1 MEKKKGIGVKLVL
14 LFIAIIPL
22 LLGVSVLA
30 VILVNTL
37 KDRIIEGIEGELRV
51 ASEQVN
57 QYFAYDIAEN
67 GTVVYDEYSDHKYIE
82 SLKDEEIELTLFEGD
97 TRLITSLKN
106 ADGSYNEGTKANA
119 DIYAK
124 VKGGASYSDNNV
136 DINGKKYFVCY
147 EPVYDAD
154 GQFWG
159 MAFAGKPKTSVDEA
173 VKKAI
178 LGVLVI
184 AAALIIVLSA
194 IVLFIAFK
202 IAKTITSTVNSIDRL
217 AEGYLDAD
225 FNDKS
230 AIREFKDLVA
240 AGGILQNQLLSSV
253 GGAKMTAANLGQSV
267 ANVDDLSVAS
277 ADGTNQIAMAVSELS
292 TTALSMAETVQGANV
307 AVIEIGDSIDRI
319 SDNVREMNKSS
330 EASMKANEIAMEYMG
345 KLELASEKSASTVDE
360 ISESI
365 TECSHSAG
373 KIKTATDAIAEIATQ
388 TNLLSLNASIEA
400 ARAGEAGK
408 GFAVVASEI
417 QKLAEQSNESANDIQ
432 VVINE
437 ILTRVEDCVN
447 RANEMTLVIR
457 EQMDFLEETK
467 YKINDMSETGAELAK
482 GATAINGET
491 VELMKLKESVLS
503 AITDLSAISEENAAS
518 SEEVNASIE
527 NIASA
532 VESTKAES
540 QSRRELAQELDEKM
554 AFFKM

>member
-1 MEKKKGIGVKLVL
+1 MEKKKGIGVKFVL
-14 LFIAIIPL
+14 LLIAIIPL

-51 ASEQVN
+51 ASEQVS
-57 QYFAYDIAEN
+57 QYFSYDIAEN
-67 GTVVYDEYSDHKYIE
+67 GTIVYDEYSDHKYIE
-82 SLKDEEIELTLFEGD
+82 SLQDEEIELTLFEGD

-159 MAFAGKPKTSVDEA
+159 MAFAGKSKTSVDEA

-184 AAALIIVLSA
+184 AAVLIIVLSA
-194 IVLFIAFK
+194 IVLLIAFK
-202 IAKTITSTVNSIDRL
+202 IAKNITSTVNSIDRL

-230 AIREFKDLVA
+230 AIREFKDLAA

-307 AVIEIGDSIDRI
+307 AVIEMGDSIDRI
-319 SDNVREMNKSS
+319 SDSVKEMNKSS

-532 VESTKAES
+532 VESTKVES
-540 QSRRELAQELDEKM
+540 QSMRELAQELDEKM

>member
-1 MEKKKGIGVKLVL
+1 
-14 LFIAIIPL
+14 
-22 LLGVSVLA
+22 
-30 VILVNTL
+30 
-37 KDRIIEGIEGELRV
+37 
-51 ASEQVN
+51 
-57 QYFAYDIAEN
+57 
-67 GTVVYDEYSDHKYIE
+67 
-82 SLKDEEIELTLFEGD
+82 
-97 TRLITSLKN
+97 
-106 ADGSYNEGTKANA
+106 
-119 DIYAK
+119 
-124 VKGGASYSDNNV
+124 
-136 DINGKKYFVCY
+136 
-147 EPVYDAD
+147 
-154 GQFWG
+154 
-159 MAFAGKPKTSVDEA
+159 
-173 VKKAI
+173 
-178 LGVLVI
+178 
-184 AAALIIVLSA
+184 
-194 IVLFIAFK
+194 
-202 IAKTITSTVNSIDRL
+202 
-217 AEGYLDAD
+217 
-225 FNDKS
+225 
-230 AIREFKDLVA
+230 
-240 AGGILQNQLLSSV
+240 
-253 GGAKMTAANLGQSV
+253 MTAANLGQSV

-307 AVIEIGDSIDRI
+307 AVIEMGDSIDRI
-319 SDNVREMNKSS
+319 SDSVKEMNKSS

-532 VESTKAES
+532 VESTKVES
-540 QSRRELAQELDEKM
+540 QSMRELAQELDEKM

>member
-540 QSRRELAQELDEKM
+540 QSMRELAQELDEKM